1 MWHSHSG
8 LQRADGLFG
17 AVIVRQ
23 KLEEEKISSFYD
35 YDLSEHVIVMND
47 WFDYPIALSFALHV
61 HYDRS
66 RFNWADSILINGRG
80 SSKKT
85 NYTLDSKNYL
95 TPKASF
101 RVKSGYR
108 YRFRLIHAGISH
120 CAFQFSIE
128 DHNLTIIATDGHYV
142 EPFDVQALALYA
154 GERFDIVV
162 NANRSTS
169 TTYLIKVKGLGNCEN
184 AKAYETAYLVYD
196 DTKIVEKEIAYESL
210 IVSGKV

>member
-17 AVIVRQ
+17 AFIVRQ
-23 KLEEEKISSFYD
+23 KRQEEKISSFYD
-35 YDLSEHVIVMND
+35 FDLSEHVIVMND

-61 HYDRS
+61 HNDRS

-120 CAFQFSIE
+120 CAFQISIE
-128 DHNLTIIATDGHYV
+128 DHDFKVIATDGHYV
-142 EPFDVQALALYA
+142 EPFDVQTLVIYA

-162 NANRSTS
+162 NANRNKSAS
-169 TTYLIKVKGLGNCEN
+169 YLIKVKGLGNCQN
-184 AKAYETAYLVYD
+184 AKAFETAYLVYD
-196 DTKIVEKEIAYESL
+196 DNKIVNKEIAYESL
-210 IVSGKV
+210 DVSGKV